1 MLRLSNVVFS
11 PEFNTYKTTERWTRK
26 FVFSVGRNVKGTE
39 ADLRKKKRNF
49 KVFFLILLLKLFIF
63 NWRLITL
70 QYCGGFGHTLT

>member
-49 KVFFLILLLKLFIF
+49 KVFF
-63 NWRLITL
+63 
-70 QYCGGFGHTLT
+70 

>member
-1 MLRLSNVVFS
+1 MLRLSSVVFI

-26 FVFSVGRNVKGTE
+26 FVFSVGRNVKGTA

-49 KVFFLILLLKLFIF
+49 KFFKKVLLLKIFIF

-70 QYCGGFGHTLT
+70 

>member
-49 KVFFLILLLKLFIF
+49 KVFFF
-63 NWRLITL
+63 NFTFKII
-70 QYCGGFGHTLT
+70 YF

>member
-1 MLRLSNVVFS
+1 MSSVVFS

-39 ADLRKKKRNF
+39 ADLRKKKRNLKFFF
-49 KVFFLILLLKLFIF
+49 KFLLLKLFIF

-70 QYCGGFGHTLT
+70 